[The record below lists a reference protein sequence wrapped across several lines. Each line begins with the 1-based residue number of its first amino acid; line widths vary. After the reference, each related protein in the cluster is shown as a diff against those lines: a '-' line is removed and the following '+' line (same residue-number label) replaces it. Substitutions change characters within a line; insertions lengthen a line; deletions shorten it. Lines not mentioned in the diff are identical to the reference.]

1 MYLSY
6 NYEDSQLLREKKK
19 NKTGGEKKAFHLI
32 RGID

>member
-19 NKTGGEKKAFHLI
+19 KTGGEKKAFHLI